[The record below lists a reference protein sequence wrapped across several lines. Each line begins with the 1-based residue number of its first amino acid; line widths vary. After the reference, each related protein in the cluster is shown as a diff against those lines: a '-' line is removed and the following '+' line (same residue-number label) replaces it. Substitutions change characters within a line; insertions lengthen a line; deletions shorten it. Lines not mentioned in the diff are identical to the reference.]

1 MKQINLKSIIGSMM
15 IALALQTTNAQPVAR
30 IGYFM
35 DNASHKH
42 LLNPALV
49 PVRGYFS
56 YPGLGSVDFDIRSNL
71 GYTNFIF
78 PGLNESD
85 PLLTFMHEDVTPE
98 QFLSLLSPDNYFKL
112 NQRLS
117 LLSFGFYSGTSFWTF
132 EVASRINT
140 KLNIPYDFFAFLKNG
155 MTGEEGNT
163 YEIRNLSLSADML
176 AEASLGSS
184 FRITDKI
191 RVGVKGKLLVGGAK
205 AVGGIDEMI
214 IQMYP
219 ESWTVSN
226 KGLINLYGAGFDF
239 TSDEEGVV
247 DGFDFATPNNMAG
260 MGYAL
265 DLGASWTPVKN
276 IMLSAGIIDFGKVS
290 WNKTYNRVARSEG
303 EFTFSGL
310 DNISLEESEEGEE
323 DPFAE
328 MQEGMLE
335 MAQFR
340 EVDESD
346 NLVESLIP
354 TINAGIEAGILN
366 NKITVGVLYSNR
378 LIPENNMSEITG
390 MINLKPYSGFNI
402 AASYSLLNGVENTF
416 GLALGLNLGIANIF
430 VACDHV
436 PMIVTPQYIPLNKAS
451 THLQIGLSVSL
462 GKMKIKNK

>member
-1 MKQINLKSIIGSMM
+1 MKRNKLRIIIGS
-15 IALALQTTNAQPVAR
+15 IILTLFLQTTAAQPVAR

-35 DNASHKH
+35 DNATHKH

-56 YPGLGSVDFDIRSNL
+56 YPGLGSVDFDTRSNL

-78 PGLNESD
+78 PGLNEGD

-117 LLSFGFYSGTSFWTF
+117 LLSFGFYAGTSFWTF

-140 KLNIPYDFFAFLKNG
+140 KLNTPYDFFAFLKNG
-155 MTGEEGNT
+155 MTGEAGNT
-163 YEIRNLSLSADML
+163 YEIRDLSLSAGML
-176 AEASLGSS
+176 AETSLGSS

-214 IQMYP
+214 ITMQP
-219 ESWTVSN
+219 ESWSVST

-239 TSDEEGVV
+239 TSDDEGVV
-247 DGFDFATPNNMAG
+247 DGFNFTTPNMAG

-265 DLGASWTPVKN
+265 DLGLSWAPVKN
-276 IMLSAGIIDFGKVS
+276 IMVSAGIIDLGKVS
-290 WNKTYNRVARSEG
+290 WNKTFNRVARSEG
-303 EFTFSGL
+303 EFVFTGI
-310 DNISLEESEEGEE
+310 DNISLGESEEGDE
-323 DPFAE
+323 DQFTE
-328 MQEGMLE
+328 MQEAMLK

-340 EVDESD
+340 VVDESD
-346 NLVESLIP
+346 NLVENLVP

-378 LIPENNMSEITG
+378 RIAENSISEITG
-390 MINLKPYSGFNI
+390 MVNLKPYSGFNV

-430 VACDHV
+430 VACDYV
-436 PMIVTPQYIPLNKAS
+436 PMIVSPQYIPLTQAS
-451 THLQIGLSVSL
+451 THVQVGLSVSL
-462 GKMKIKNK
+462 GKMKIRKK

>member
-1 MKQINLKSIIGSMM
+1 MKLNNLKIILGSII
-15 IALALQTTNAQPVAR
+15 LTLVLQATSAQPVAR

-35 DNASHKH
+35 DNAPHKH

-56 YPGLGSVDFDIRSNL
+56 YPGLGSIDFDIRSNM

-78 PGLNESD
+78 PGLNEGD

-155 MTGEEGNT
+155 MTGEAGNT
-163 YEIRNLSLSADML
+163 YEINNLSLSADML

-184 FRITDKI
+184 FKITDNI

-205 AVGGIDEMI
+205 AVGGID
-214 IQMYP
+214 QMTIVMQP
-219 ESWTVSN
+219 ESWSVNT

-239 TSDEEGVV
+239 TSDEDGVV
-247 DGFDFATPNNMAG
+247 DGFDFTSPNMAG

-265 DLGASWTPVKN
+265 DLGASWTPIKN
-276 IMLSAGIIDFGKVS
+276 IMVSAGIIDIGKVS
-290 WNKTYNRVARSEG
+290 WNKTFNRVARSEG
-303 EFTFSGL
+303 SFTFTGL
-310 DNISLEESEEGEE
+310 DNISLGESDEGDP

-328 MQEGMLE
+328 MQEGMLK

-340 EVDESD
+340 VVDESD
-346 NLVESLIP
+346 NLIESLVP

-378 LIPENNMSEITG
+378 LLPENNISEITG
-390 MINLKPYSGFNI
+390 MVNLKPYSGLNI
-402 AASYSLLNGVENTF
+402 AASYSLLNGVQNTF
-416 GLALGLNLGIANIF
+416 GLALGFNLGVANIF
-430 VACDHV
+430 VACDHI
-436 PMIVTPQYIPLNKAS
+436 PMIVTPQYIPLNQAS

-462 GKMKIKNK
+462 GKMKVKKK